1 MNVKCS
7 TALSTSVL
15 VLVLV
20 GVAPLVAQEAGEA
33 VTVAG
38 NVEEDQYLVGGAV
51 DVLGAV
57 TGDVLAAGGRVS
69 IDGAVSG
76 DVMAAGGAVSVR
88 GDVAD
93 DVRLAG
99 GDVTL
104 LSAVGND
111 AVAAGGRVLLGPAA
125 TVGGRAMF
133 AGGSVEVR
141 GRVEGELRAGGGRI
155 LVDAPVGGDAQLAG
169 RRVELGP
176 NAVIEGDLIYYS
188 AQPAIIDDDARVMG
202 RISQRPYP
210 GPRPPSQAV
219 EAVVRTLL
227 LITLAVAGVVLY
239 LLFPRFAVAAGNTL
253 RSAPWASLGLGFL
266 GFFVIPA
273 LIAVLWISMIGF
285 LLALLVMAFYFILL
299 VTGFL
304 AGAFALGDG
313 VLLRMARQE
322 AEPSKGQRVV
332 AFLLSLLALML
343 LGFVPLL
350 GGLFL
355 FAVLLLGLGS
365 LHLQLYRMYPEP

>member
-1 MNVKCS
+1 MNAKCF
-7 TALSTSVL
+7 TALLTL
-15 VLVLV
+15 VLALA
-20 GVAPLVAQEAGEA
+20 GPAPLLAQEAGEA

-38 NVEEDQYLVGGAV
+38 NVEEDQYLAGGTV

-76 DVMAAGGAVSVR
+76 DVMAAGGSVSLR

-111 AVAAGGRVLLGPAA
+111 AAAAGGRVLLGPGG
-125 TVGGRAMF
+125 TVGGRAML
-133 AGGSVEVR
+133 AGGSIEVR

-155 LVDAPVGGDAQLAG
+155 LLDGTVRGNAQLAG

-176 NAVIEGDLIYYS
+176 NAVIEGNLTYYS
-188 AQPAIIDDDARVMG
+188 ARSAIIDDDARVMG
-202 RISQRPYP
+202 TISQRPYP
-210 GPRPPSQAV
+210 GPRPPSEAV

-227 LITLAVAGVVLY
+227 LVTLAVAGAVFY
-239 LLFPRFAVAAGNTL
+239 LLFPRFAVAAGSTL
-253 RSAPWASLGLGFL
+253 RSAPWMSLGLGFL

-273 LIAVLWISMIGF
+273 LIAVLWVSVIGF
-285 LLALLVMAFYFILL
+285 WLALLVMAFYFILL

-304 AGAFALGDG
+304 TGVFALGDG

-322 AEPSKGQRVV
+322 AEPSKGARV
-332 AFLLSLLALML
+332 AALLLSLLALTL

-350 GGLFL
+350 GGLL
-355 FAVLLLGLGS
+355 IFAVLLLGLGS
-365 LHLQLYRMYPEP
+365 LQLQLYRMYRAT

>member
-1 MNVKCS
+1 MNAKCL
-7 TALSTSVL
+7 TASLTL
-15 VLVLV
+15 VLAVA
-20 GVAPLVAQEAGEA
+20 GSAPLLAQETGEA

-38 NVEEDQYLVGGAV
+38 NVEEDQYLAGGAV

-76 DVMAAGGAVSVR
+76 DVMAAGGSVSVR

-133 AGGSVEVR
+133 AGGNVEVR

-155 LVDAPVGGDAQLAG
+155 LVDGAVRGNARLAG

-176 NAVIEGDLIYYS
+176 NAVIEGDLICYS
-188 AQPAIIDDDARVMG
+188 ARPAIIHDDARVMG
-202 RISQRPYP
+202 TISQRPYP
-210 GPRPPSQAV
+210 GPHPQDRAV
-219 EAVVRTLL
+219 EVVVRVLL
-227 LITLAVAGVVLY
+227 WITLAVAGVVLY
-239 LLFPRFAVAAGNTL
+239 LLFPRFAVAAGSTL
-253 RSAPWASLGLGFL
+253 RSAPWTSLGLGFL
-266 GFFVIPA
+266 SFFVIPA
-273 LIAVLWISMIGF
+273 LIAVLWVSVIGIW
-285 LLALLVMAFYFILL
+285 LALLVMAFYFILL

-304 AGAFALGDG
+304 TGVFAVGDG
-313 VLLRMARQE
+313 VLLRTARRE
-322 AEPSKGQRVV
+322 AGPSKGTRV
-332 AFLLSLLALML
+332 AALLSSLLALML

-350 GGLFL
+350 GGLFM

-365 LHLQLYRMYPEP
+365 LQLQLYRLYREA